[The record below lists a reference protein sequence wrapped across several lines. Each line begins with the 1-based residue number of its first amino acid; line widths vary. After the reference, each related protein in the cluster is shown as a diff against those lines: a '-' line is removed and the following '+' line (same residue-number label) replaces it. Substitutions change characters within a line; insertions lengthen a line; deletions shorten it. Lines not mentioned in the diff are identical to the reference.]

1 MRLPRARS
9 ATAPAIALPSAP
21 VTASL
26 CWGAGVGVADG
37 VGTGAGVVD
46 DVADGVVLGVG
57 VGLGDADGV
66 GVGVTDGLGADGLG
80 LGDADGAGVGVTG
93 VGVGLGVGAGVVT
106 DGLGVGVG
114 TGGVLGSG
122 SGVGAGVGVG
132 VGLGAGVGVGVN
144 PALPPDSRRT
154 TRVLTSQDL
163 SWEVMVAESLHGPGS
178 AASTPT
184 FSWSRA
190 FSPVLSVALSVALL
204 LSQLTTVGSWNRSY
218 IGWPQGPAEW
228 YTPTRPTSRSLHTN
242 C

>member
-1 MRLPRARS
+1 MIAS
-9 ATAPAIALPSAP
+9 AIASPSVP
-21 VTASL
+21 VTASFL
-26 CWGAGVGVADG
+26 CWGAADG
-37 VGTGAGVVD
+37 VAD
-46 DVADGVVLGVG
+46 DVADGVALGVG
-57 VGLGDADGV
+57 VGDVDGV
-66 GVGVTDGLGADGLG
+66 ADGLGSGVVDG

-93 VGVGLGVGAGVVT
+93 VGVGL
-106 DGLGVGVG
+106 
-114 TGGVLGSG
+114 
-122 SGVGAGVGVG
+122 GVGAGVGVG

-190 FSPVLSVALSVALL
+190 FSPVLSVTLSVALL

>member
-1 MRLPRARS
+1 ML
-9 ATAPAIALPSAP
+9 
-21 VTASL
+21 
-26 CWGAGVGVADG
+26 GVGVVDG
-37 VGTGAGVVD
+37 VGADGLGSGVVD
-46 DVADGVVLGVG
+46 GLGDADG

-66 GVGVTDGLGADGLG
+66 GVGVGLVDGLGVGTGLGAGVTLGVGLG

-190 FSPVLSVALSVALL
+190 FSPVLSVTLSVALL

>member
-1 MRLPRARS
+1 M
-9 ATAPAIALPSAP
+9 IASF
-21 VTASL
+21 L
-26 CWGAGVGVADG
+26 CWRAGAGVADG
-37 VGTGAGVVD
+37 VGTGVGVVD
-46 DVADGVVLGVG
+46 GVGVGTGVADGVVLGVG
-57 VGLGDADGV
+57 AVVGVGL

-80 LGDADGAGVGVTG
+80 LGDADGVGVTDGVGSGVGLVDGVGAGADGLGLGAGVGVG
-93 VGVGLGVGAGVVT
+93 AGLGVGAGV
-106 DGLGVGVG
+106 G
-114 TGGVLGSG
+114 TGLG
-122 SGVGAGVGVG
+122 SGVGSGV
-132 VGLGAGVGVGVN
+132 GVGVGVN

-190 FSPVLSVALSVALL
+190 FSPVLSVTLSVALL

>member
-1 MRLPRARS
+1 M
-9 ATAPAIALPSAP
+9 TASPLAP
-21 VTASL
+21 VIASFL
-26 CWGAGVGVADG
+26 CWRAGAGVADG
-37 VGTGAGVVD
+37 VGTGVGVVD
-46 DVADGVVLGVG
+46 GVGVGTGVADGVVLGVG
-57 VGLGDADGV
+57 AVVGVGL

-80 LGDADGAGVGVTG
+80 LGDADGVGVTDGVGSGVGLVDGVGVG
-93 VGVGLGVGAGVVT
+93 AGLGVGAGV
-106 DGLGVGVG
+106 G
-114 TGGVLGSG
+114 TGLG
-122 SGVGAGVGVG
+122 SGVGSGV
-132 VGLGAGVGVGVN
+132 GVGVGVN

-190 FSPVLSVALSVALL
+190 FSPVLSVTLSVALL

>member
-1 MRLPRARS
+1 MPPRAAS
-9 ATAPAIALPSAP
+9 ATAPAIAPPALP

-26 CWGAGVGVADG
+26 CWRAGAGVADG
-37 VGTGAGVVD
+37 VGVGTG
-46 DVADGVVLGVG
+46 VADGVVLGVG
-57 VGLGDADGV
+57 AVVGVGL

-93 VGVGLGVGAGVVT
+93 VDVDGLGVGVGLGDADGVTDGAGV
-106 DGLGVGVG
+106 GLGLGSGVG

-122 SGVGAGVGVG
+122 SGVGAGV
-132 VGLGAGVGVGVN
+132 GVGVGVN

-190 FSPVLSVALSVALL
+190 FSPVLSVTLSVALL